1 MGITQLV
8 TGLAVAAAG
17 CVGVNAMQLDFGM
30 DVLRDKISSMS
41 AACDVET
48 SHGALQTVAD
58 NVRDGINDLD
68 VWQEFIGLPITGM
81 VMTNDG
87 DNSVHLSSFRDG
99 DERDDNSFY
108 ASTSRDLHKAVI
120 FIFDVE
126 SNGILLQAVDNAA
139 HFPVGN
145 GMFLGANKQYDS
157 DEEYEGMLRL
167 IVHSDPQKAIIWQ
180 FVTVCNRTY
189 LVVKENRDEAAKDTA
204 GWYVAVPPD
213 SKRDRKSHYLAIS
226 PQVRDAMPVS
236 AVPAVPDSLP

>member
-1 MGITQLV
+1 LT
-8 TGLAVAAAG
+8 
-17 CVGVNAMQLDFGM
+17 C
-30 DVLRDKISSMS
+30 R
-41 AACDVET
+41 
-48 SHGALQTVAD
+48 
-58 NVRDGINDLD
+58 
-68 VWQEFIGLPITGM
+68 
-81 VMTNDG
+81 
-87 DNSVHLSSFRDG
+87 
-99 DERDDNSFY
+99 Y
-108 ASTSRDLHKAVI
+108 ASTSHLPVCLNLCQ
-120 FIFDVE
+120 
-126 SNGILLQAVDNAA
+126 SSPILTLL
-139 HFPVGN
+139 FR
-145 GMFLGANKQYDS
+145 FLGANKQYDS